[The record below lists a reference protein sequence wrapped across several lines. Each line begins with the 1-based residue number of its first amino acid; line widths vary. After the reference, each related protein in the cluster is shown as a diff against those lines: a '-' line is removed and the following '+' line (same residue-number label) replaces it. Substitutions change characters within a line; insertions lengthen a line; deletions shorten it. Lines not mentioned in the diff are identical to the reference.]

1 MTDFEKEDLELQ
13 ALMGEKFTDVTAPT
27 PEAVQVRTN
36 PKKIA
41 ENPTHKPTEDNWNP
55 PKPAPN
61 WMDKLKYC
69 AKSSF
74 TFAGLNLL
82 IFYWQNTGLMDE
94 SIALPSMCVCAAL
107 FGLGIGKVVG
117 NK

>member
-1 MTDFEKEDLELQ
+1 MTDFEKEDMELQ
-13 ALMGEKFTDVTAPT
+13 ALMGEKFVDVTAPIS
-27 PEAVQVRTN
+27 EAVQVPTK
-36 PKKIA
+36 PKKTA
-41 ENPTHKPTEDNWNP
+41 EKPTHKPTEDNWKP

-61 WMDKLKYC
+61 WMDKLKEC

-74 TFAGLNLL
+74 AFAGLNLL

-117 NK
+117 KK